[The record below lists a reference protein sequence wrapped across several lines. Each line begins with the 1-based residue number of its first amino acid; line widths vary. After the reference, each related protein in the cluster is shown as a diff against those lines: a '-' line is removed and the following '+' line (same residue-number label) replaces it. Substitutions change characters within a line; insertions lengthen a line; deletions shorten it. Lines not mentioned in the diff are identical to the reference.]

1 MLYRLQISLTNY
13 EVLRKIIALDSS
25 RQYVLHKENVTHTT
39 VCHCFCARHC
49 PSSPEQKSSRN
60 YNRPLSEN
68 GSAVSNDAGS
78 PGWAA
83 VPRGKSERWLMPHT
97 KGGNAPRP
105 PRLEQLRQETPLSG
119 KEEEEVRKAAPLATQ
134 PGRPRLTRKQK
145 EEGSRSLN
153 HSSQDLLRKE
163 KMDASS

>member
-1 MLYRLQISLTNY
+1 
-13 EVLRKIIALDSS
+13 
-25 RQYVLHKENVTHTT
+25 
-39 VCHCFCARHC
+39 
-49 PSSPEQKSSRN
+49 
-60 YNRPLSEN
+60 
-68 GSAVSNDAGS
+68 
-78 PGWAA
+78 
-83 VPRGKSERWLMPHT
+83 MPHT